1 MKIYESELKIMNL
14 LWQEGDLAAS
24 DIVQKMKDATGW
36 NKNTTYTVI
45 KKLVEKGA
53 IERIEPKF
61 FCHAIIKREQVQQLE
76 ANELLDKLFDGSISS
91 FFSTF
96 LGDEKVDKKHIDEL
110 KKLIEE
116 HS

>member
-14 LWQEGDLAAS
+14 LWQEGDLSAA
-24 DIVQKMKDATGW
+24 DIVQKLKDTTGW

-61 FCHAIIKREQVQQLE
+61 ICHALIKREEVQQLE
-76 ANELLDKLFDGSISS
+76 VSELLDKLFDGSISS

-96 LGDEKVDKKHIDEL
+96 LHDEKVDKKQIDEL
-110 KKLIEE
+110 RKLIEE